1 MGDYNYVTLRIEM
14 HLELRILSNKYFH
27 VITSVLLVQNYHQ
40 YIMTLLDIDR
50 QDILPGG
57 K

>member
-1 MGDYNYVTLRIEM
+1 MDDYNYVTLRIEM

-27 VITSVLLVQNYHQ
+27 VITSVLLVQNYQ